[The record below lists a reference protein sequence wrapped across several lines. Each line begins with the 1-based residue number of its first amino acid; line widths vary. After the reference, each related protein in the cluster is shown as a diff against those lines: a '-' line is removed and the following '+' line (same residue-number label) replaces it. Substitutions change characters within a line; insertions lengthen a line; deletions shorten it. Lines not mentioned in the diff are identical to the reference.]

1 MSNAAI
7 SVENVTKLYRLG
19 LKQEASDSMAH
30 AVLGFL
36 KSPISNFKKY
46 RGLYRFDDVLNGDG
60 TYSSKE
66 NVLCAVNNVSFECGH
81 GESVAIVGGN
91 GAGKSTLLK
100 ILSRVTSPTFG
111 QIKIR
116 GRISSLLEVGTGFNP
131 ELSGRENIYLN
142 GIVLGMSKAE
152 VDRKFDEIVD
162 FSGVERFL
170 DTPVKRYSSGMGV
183 RLAFAVAAHLDPD
196 ILIVDEVLAVG
207 DAAFQEKCLGKMK
220 DVTGSGRT
228 VLFVSHNMAAVN
240 ALCTRGILLEKG
252 CIVKT
257 GTSEEIVSEYVSSL
271 SVSEEGIPLHQMTKR
286 DGDQE
291 IVATKIQVM
300 DANGVE
306 IPSPC
311 SGQEVVFRLHY
322 HCTSD
327 KAHRNCKFSVFVHRQ
342 GQFYLDLNTFL
353 VCQEPVEVS
362 GDGYVDLRVP
372 KLPLKGSSY
381 TLGSFIE
388 SNRVIKDHVFSAK
401 SLSVIDGDY
410 YETGRLI
417 NDLCPLVEFSATFNQ
432 SD

>member
-19 LKQEASDSMAH
+19 SKQVASDSIAS
-30 AVLGFL
+30 AIFGFV
-36 KSPISNFKKY
+36 KSPITNFKKY
-46 RGLYRFDDVLNGDG
+46 RGLYKFDDVLNDDG
-60 TYSSKE
+60 TYTSQE
-66 NVLCAVNNVSFECGH
+66 DVLCAVNNVSFECGH

-111 QIKIR
+111 QITIR

-131 ELSGRENIYLN
+131 ELTGRDNVYLN

-170 DTPVKRYSSGMGV
+170 DTPVKRYSSGMKV

-228 VLFVSHNMAAVN
+228 VLFVSHNMAAVSS
-240 ALCTRGILLEKG
+240 LCTRGIFLEKG
-252 CIVKT
+252 RIVKT
-257 GTSEEIVSEYVSSL
+257 GTSEEVVNEYVSSL

-286 DGDQE
+286 EGDQE
-291 IVATKIQVM
+291 IIATKIEVIGEN
-300 DANGVE
+300 DAE
-306 IPSPC
+306 ILSPC

-322 HCTSD
+322 HC
-327 KAHRNCKFSVFVHRQ
+327 KASKVYKNCKFCVVVHRQ
-342 GQFYLDLNTFL
+342 GQFYLDLNTSL
-353 VCQEPVEVS
+353 VSDESVEVS
-362 GDGYVDLRVP
+362 GDGYVDFRLP
-372 KLPLKGSSY
+372 KLPLKGGSY

-388 SNRVIKDHVFSAK
+388 SNREIKDNILSAK
-401 SLSVIDGDY
+401 SLMVLDGNF
-410 YETGRLI
+410 YETGRII
-417 NDLCPLVEFSATFNQ
+417 NNWCPLAEFSVEFNQ
-432 SD
+432 GG